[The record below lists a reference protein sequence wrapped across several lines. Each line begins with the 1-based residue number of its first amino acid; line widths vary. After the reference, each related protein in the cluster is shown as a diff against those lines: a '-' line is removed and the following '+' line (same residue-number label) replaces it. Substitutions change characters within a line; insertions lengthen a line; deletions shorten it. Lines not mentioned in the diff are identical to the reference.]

1 MPDYFLIFKP
11 GWDKYYSKMDNSVQT
26 IIWKKIQQQKN
37 ETKIRHLKHGVEFYV
52 VETGQYR
59 IAIKINEKEK
69 TKTIHF
75 AGNHK
80 QYENWFK
87 TQGSLQ

>member
-1 MPDYFLIFKP
+1 MNMNPVVHFEMPANDRKRIANFYF
-11 GWDKYYSKMDNSVQT
+11 
-26 IIWKKIQQQKN
+26 
-37 ETKIRHLKHGVEFYV
+37 